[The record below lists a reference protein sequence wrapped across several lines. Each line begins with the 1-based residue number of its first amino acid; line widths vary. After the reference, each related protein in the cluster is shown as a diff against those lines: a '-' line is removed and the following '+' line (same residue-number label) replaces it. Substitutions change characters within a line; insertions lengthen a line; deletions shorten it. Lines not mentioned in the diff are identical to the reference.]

1 MKNSLSGV
9 SFALTLTLLS
19 FTACQKTVDVEPE
32 KSPSVDLLKVLICGV
47 YDITTKSVKI
57 KAESNLIELSEV
69 GVCWSDANPQP
80 TIYDLKTSEK
90 TKDKV
95 FTAIIKNLKAETTY
109 FVRAYKLHESK
120 AIYSD
125 VMTIKTLTK
134 TAEAFQKER

>member
-1 MKNSLSGV
+1 MKNSSIGA
-9 SFALTLTLLS
+9 SIALTLTLLS
-19 FTACQKTVDVEPE
+19 FAACQKSTAIEPE
-32 KSPSVDLLKVLICGV
+32 KSPTADLLKVLICGV

-57 KAESNLIELSEV
+57 KAESNLSESSEV

-90 TKDKV
+90 TKDNV
-95 FTAIIKNLKAETTY
+95 FTATIKNLKAETIY

-125 VMTIKTLTK
+125 VMTIKTLKK
-134 TAEAFQKER
+134 TVDAIQKER